1 MKLSIQEL
9 IEISK
14 QQEGKHYFD
23 MEAARDINGTPEKSP
38 LTESPF
44 VGTFEFGGTNGY
56 WTGNHT
62 ILQTEDC
69 IDCLKVIFGHGCIK
83 KRYSSWNHI

>member
-1 MKLSIQEL
+1 MK
-9 IEISK
+9 
-14 QQEGKHYFD
+14 
-23 MEAARDINGTPEKSP
+23 AARDINGTPEKSP

-56 WTGNHT
+56 CTGHHT

-69 IDCLKVIFGHGCIK
+69 IDCLKVIFGEKYETVFLFDHSSGHAK
-83 KRYSSWNHI
+83 KRLNGLNAKNMTKG